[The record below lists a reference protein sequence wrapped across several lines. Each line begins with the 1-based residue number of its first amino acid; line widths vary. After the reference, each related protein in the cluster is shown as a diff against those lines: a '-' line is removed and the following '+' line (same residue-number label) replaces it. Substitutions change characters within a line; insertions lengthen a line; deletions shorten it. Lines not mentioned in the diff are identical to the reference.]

1 MNKLNINTKKII
13 KSISA
18 FLVFYLLPYI
28 IIFILKLVGVTFNN
42 ITNSTN
48 VIINTILSLITAII
62 LFIIYKKDFKE
73 DFIKFK
79 SDFIK
84 NIDTGFKCWFV
95 GLIIMMISNIILTFL
110 LKAGGANNEQAV
122 QSLLSS
128 LPAIMAIDICLL
140 APFNEEIAFRKTIKD
155 VFKNKWIFVILS
167 FLLFGGAHVIS
178 SAKTL
183 TDYLYIIPYGALG
196 GSFAYAFYETD
207 TIFTSMTMHF
217 IHNTILVLL
226 SLFIL

>member
-1 MNKLNINTKKII
+1 MKKLNINTKKII

-217 IHNTILVLL
+217 IHNTILVIL

>member
-62 LFIIYKKDFKE
+62 LFLIYQKDFKE

-217 IHNTILVLL
+217 IHNTILVIL

>member
-207 TIFTSMTMHF
+207 TIFTSMTMHS

>member
-1 MNKLNINTKKII
+1 MKKLNINTKKII

-62 LFIIYKKDFKE
+62 LFIIYKKDFKK

-217 IHNTILVLL
+217 IHNTILVIL

>member
-1 MNKLNINTKKII
+1 MKKLNINTKKII

-73 DFIKFK
+73 DLIKFK

-122 QSLLSS
+122 QNLLSS

-217 IHNTILVLL
+217 IHNTILVIL

>member
-217 IHNTILVLL
+217 IHNTILVIL

>member
-1 MNKLNINTKKII
+1 MKKLNINTKKII

-79 SDFIK
+79 SNFIK

-183 TDYLYIIPYGALG
+183 TDFLYIIPYGALG

-217 IHNTILVLL
+217 IHNTILVIL

>member
-1 MNKLNINTKKII
+1 MKKLNINTKKII

-196 GSFAYAFYETD
+196 GSFAYAFCETD

-217 IHNTILVLL
+217 IHNTILVIL

>member
-128 LPAIMAIDICLL
+128 LPAIMAIDICLS
-140 APFNEEIAFRKTIKD
+140 T
-155 VFKNKWIFVILS
+155 
-167 FLLFGGAHVIS
+167 
-178 SAKTL
+178 
-183 TDYLYIIPYGALG
+183 Y
-196 GSFAYAFYETD
+196 
-207 TIFTSMTMHF
+207 
-217 IHNTILVLL
+217 
-226 SLFIL
+226 

>member
-1 MNKLNINTKKII
+1 M
-13 KSISA
+13 
-18 FLVFYLLPYI
+18 
-28 IIFILKLVGVTFNN
+28 
-42 ITNSTN
+42 
-48 VIINTILSLITAII
+48 
-62 LFIIYKKDFKE
+62 
-73 DFIKFK
+73 
-79 SDFIK
+79 
-84 NIDTGFKCWFV
+84 
-95 GLIIMMISNIILTFL
+95 MMIFL